1 MTIKACIEKCLAGED
16 LTEQEA
22 GAALEFIM
30 TGQATD
36 IQIAGLLI
44 ALRGKGE
51 SVEEI
56 TGFART
62 MREHAIKVTVHDH
75 DAIDMCGTGGDG
87 RGSFNISTVAALV
100 AAGAGVTVAKHGNR
114 SVSSRSGSAD
124 ILAALGVNIQRSPG
138 EIEECINSVGIGFL
152 FAPQFHPAMKF
163 AAKPRV
169 ELGVRT
175 IFNILGPMTNPAGV
189 RRQLVGSFS
198 KDVASLLVGVLRR
211 LSAARACVVH
221 SADGMDEISIAAPTT
236 MFELTD
242 LATVEESV
250 ITPASFSLPTGTTGD
265 MAGGTAEENAG
276 LALQVLRGER
286 TSARD
291 VVIANAAVGIYIGGK
306 AGTLG
311 EGAMMATQSIDSGKA
326 LSTLN
331 KLIEFTNRP

>member
-1 MTIKACIEKCLAGED
+1 M
-16 LTEQEA
+16 
-22 GAALEFIM
+22 
-30 TGQATD
+30 
-36 IQIAGLLI
+36 
-44 ALRGKGE
+44 
-51 SVEEI
+51 
-56 TGFART
+56 
-62 MREHAIKVTVHDH
+62 
-75 DAIDMCGTGGDG
+75 
-87 RGSFNISTVAALV
+87 
-100 AAGAGVTVAKHGNR
+100 
-114 SVSSRSGSAD
+114 
-124 ILAALGVNIQRSPG
+124 
-138 EIEECINSVGIGFL
+138 
-152 FAPQFHPAMKF
+152 
-163 AAKPRV
+163 
-169 ELGVRT
+169 
-175 IFNILGPMTNPAGV
+175 
-189 RRQLVGSFS
+189 
-198 KDVASLLVGVLRR
+198 GVLRR